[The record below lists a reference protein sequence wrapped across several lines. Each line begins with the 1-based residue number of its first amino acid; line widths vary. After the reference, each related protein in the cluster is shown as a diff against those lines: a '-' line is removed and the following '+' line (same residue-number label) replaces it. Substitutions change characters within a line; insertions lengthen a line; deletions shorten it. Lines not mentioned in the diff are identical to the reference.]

1 MLRYILFRLIGLVGV
16 LFVLSIFTFI
26 LMHQIPGG
34 PWRVGQRPFTPQQ
47 IAALEARYGLDKPL
61 VEQYITWISGVLRLD
76 FGQSFQ
82 YPDESVIQLIARTW
96 PITVHLGGMA
106 LLIAFGVGIPLGIIA
121 AYRQNTWI
129 DYLAT
134 MTSVVGFVTP
144 HFVWGI
150 LFILVFSLYFRWLPT
165 GGWESPKQWI
175 MPAVAY
181 SLAPL
186 AVVARYTRASVV
198 EAMRSDYVRTARA
211 KGLGEGYVMTR
222 HVLRNALIPMLTVF
236 GPIVPD
242 LITGSIFIEA
252 IFRVPGLG
260 KFWVTSTFERDY
272 PMIIGLTV
280 LFALLIGL
288 IYLITDILY
297 VFADPRIKFRSHR

>member
-1 MLRYILFRLIGLVGV
+1 MTRFIILRLVGLVGS
-16 LFVLSIFTFI
+16 LFVLSIFTFFI
-26 LMHQIPGG
+26 MHEVPGG
-34 PWRVGQRPFTPQQ
+34 PWRIGQRPFTDQQ

-61 VEQYITWISGVLRLD
+61 WQQYFTWLSGIVKLD

-82 YPDESVIQLIARTW
+82 HPDESVIQLISRTW
-96 PITVHLGGMA
+96 PVTIHLGGMA
-106 LLIAFGVGIPLGIIA
+106 LAIAFGVGIPLGIIA
-121 AYRQNTWI
+121 AFKQNTWI
-129 DYLAT
+129 DYIAT
-134 MTSVVGFVTP
+134 LLSIFGFVTP

-150 LFILVFSLYFRWLPT
+150 FFILIFSLYLGWLPT
-165 GGWESPKQWI
+165 GGWDEPKQWI
-175 MPAVAY
+175 MPVVAY

-186 AVVARYTRASVV
+186 AVIARYTRVSVI
-198 EAMRSDYVRTARA
+198 ESIRSDYVRTARA
-211 KGLGEGYVMTR
+211 KGLNERVIMVR

-288 IYLITDILY
+288 TYLITDILY
-297 VFADPRIKFRSHR
+297 VYADPRIEYS